1 MGEKILNKQD
11 ILKEI
16 ENILNLYDDDIAGIG
31 YSIHINFKDFE
42 NIEIKKNHYS
52 GFVTPNYCNCT
63 V

>member
-1 MGEKILNKQD
+1 MEQKILNKQD

-16 ENILNLYDDDIAGIG
+16 ENILDLYNDDIAGIG
-31 YSIHINFKDFE
+31 YSIFINFKDFG

-52 GFVTPNYCNCT
+52 GFVIPNHCNCT